1 LMSRRVWSRKFGQHV
16 ASAFSAFGVFACVIP
31 PFGKRGGPSADAQDG
46 TEEFACAITIDVT
59 RIQLRVAMRHGEAP
73 TMPMMRTEMAKMT
86 MARKGRFLDCTFSGG
101 DED

>member
-1 LMSRRVWSRKFGQHV
+1 
-16 ASAFSAFGVFACVIP
+16 
-31 PFGKRGGPSADAQDG
+31 
-46 TEEFACAITIDVT
+46 
-59 RIQLRVAMRHGEAP
+59 MRHGEAP